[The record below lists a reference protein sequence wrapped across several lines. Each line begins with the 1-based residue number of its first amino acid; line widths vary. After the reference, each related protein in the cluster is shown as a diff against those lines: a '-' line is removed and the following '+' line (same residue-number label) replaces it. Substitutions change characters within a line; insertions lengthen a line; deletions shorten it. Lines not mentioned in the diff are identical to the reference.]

1 MRGIAA
7 ELRKRKVETPR
18 GGMWHPHLV
27 ARIVQRLEGVQPL
40 RHVAP

>member
-1 MRGIAA
+1 MRSIAA

-27 ARIVQRLEGVQPL
+27 ARIVQRLKGVQ
-40 RHVAP
+40 A